1 MFELIRVFNQVV
13 ESGSFSQAANALSM
27 APSSVARNIDN
38 LEAKLQT
45 TLFKRSTRQLVLTDE
60 GRYFHHQALSLV
72 EEADALVNQMKQSP
86 SQPQG
91 LLRISAF
98 ESFGNVFLA
107 PLIPMFLAQYPK
119 VQIELELDNHVV
131 DLNSDNIDLAI
142 RIGTPKDSRLKARK
156 LLTNRTVL
164 VASPQYLKAN
174 LAITEPND
182 LSGHNCLL
190 ISQQRQKCHWY
201 FSRENERHKV
211 QVTGNFSSR
220 GGSPILQGALH
231 GSGVL
236 LLSDWMVAPYLKQGT
251 LINILPQWQVSYGE
265 KRSDEIY
272 ALYKPSHYPKPHIRA
287 FIDFIVQHLD
297 SIDGLTGE

>member
-27 APSSVARNIDN
+27 APSSVARNIDS

-45 TLFKRSTRQLVLTDE
+45 TLFKRSTRKLVLTEE
-60 GRYFHHQALSLV
+60 GDYFHRQAISLM
-72 EEADALVNQMKQSP
+72 EDADALVNQMKQSP
-86 SQPQG
+86 DQPQG

-107 PLIPMFLAQYPK
+107 PLIPTFLARYPD

-164 VASPQYLKAN
+164 VASPQYVSTQPS
-174 LAITEPND
+174 ITQPDD
-182 LSGHNCLL
+182 LTEHNCLL
-190 ISQQRQKCHWY
+190 ISQQRQICHWY
-201 FSRENERHKV
+201 FRRDSETHKV
-211 QVTGNFSSR
+211 QVNGNFSSR
-220 GGSPILQGALH
+220 GGSPILQGALQ

-236 LLSDWMVAPYLKQGT
+236 LLSDWMVNPYLKQGS
-251 LINILPQWQVSYGE
+251 LIKVLPEWQVSYGE
-265 KRSDEIY
+265 KRSQEIY
-272 ALYKPSHYPKPHIRA
+272 ALYKHSLYPKPHIRA
-287 FIDFIVQHLD
+287 FIDFILEHLD
-297 SIDGLTGE
+297 SIDGSADE